1 MAIRAILEYAATNPE
16 VVMAVRRNS
25 DAEVVAAAGKGTI
38 TVVGSQTPERRSII
52 LLDPDTGTPK
62 TIEVQ
67 WNSALNISSD
77 LTRSRPFGYLLKS
90 TETHTADVSEK
101 SNTKMITSQFR
112 SKKAKINKVIQIKLH
127 K

>member
-16 VVMAVRRNS
+16 VVMTVRRNS

-90 TETHTADVSEK
+90 TETHTANVSKKAMSKRLLHNSEV
-101 SNTKMITSQFR
+101 
-112 SKKAKINKVIQIKLH
+112 KKAKINKVAQIKLH